1 MWLDRLA
8 AGPNSASG
16 ASTPQ
21 SASRSFSPL
30 PRRTSSNLSP
40 YVTSQRQ
47 GHSPRGSSL
56 SLVSSDSSVSLLA
69 ASRRPNGS
77 GVRQSSALN
86 DQAARSIDALDKLLR
101 TGDGAALGDTR
112 QSSLIS
118 DSDLEFD
125 FDFDG
130 LSLIELAATT
140 KDYHP
145 PGPALRLQS
154 RDECTS
160 AISHILYIWS

>member
-8 AGPNSASG
+8 GGPNSASG

-21 SASRSFSPL
+21 SASRSYSPL

-56 SLVSSDSSVSLLA
+56 SLVSTDSSVSLLSS
-69 ASRRPNGS
+69 SRRPNGS
-77 GVRQSSALN
+77 GLRHSSLVG
-86 DQAARSIDALDKLLR
+86 DQAARSIEALDKLL
-101 TGDGAALGDTR
+101 GNGPGASTSTDSPITEQDLG
-112 QSSLIS
+112 L
-118 DSDLEFD
+118 D

-130 LSLIELAATT
+130 LSLGELASPSHMYGNLAAASAMQK
-140 KDYHP
+140 KDCMYSNT
-145 PGPALRLQS
+145 ANA
-154 RDECTS
+154 EC
-160 AISHILYIWS
+160 H